1 MGTYDGPEIFEL
13 VGIFMLSSLN
23 KKFSSNNIGLYGHG
37 GLSVFRNISGKQA
50 EKQRQRLTSDRK
62 MQSENGWLFRCNM
75 KFE

>member
-1 MGTYDGPEIFEL
+1 MGTYDGAEIFEL

-23 KKFSSNNIGLYGHG
+23 KKFSSNNISLYGHG

-62 MQSENGWLFRCNM
+62 MQSENG
-75 KFE
+75 